1 MSRAVVTVA
10 TGRYAIG
17 ALRLSGKLTRL
28 GERHLLWTQEP
39 VGSPPHSKV
48 PYAFKARA
56 LELAGEEYSTLLWAD
71 ACIYPLQDL
80 TRIWAH
86 AEEYG
91 AWIADNGFRNIE
103 WTADAAYPDLGIT
116 RAENEG
122 IPHVVATAFALSLKH
137 PVGRAIFRQYVHLGL
152 HTRAFIGP
160 WKNGPY
166 DNPAIGHVAR
176 TAPCGPEGVR
186 GHRHDQTALS
196 VLAWRAGVTLTN
208 CPDFFAYGKVGEP
221 ADPATI
227 LLADGSY

>member
-1 MSRAVVTVA
+1 
-10 TGRYAIG
+10 
-17 ALRLSGKLTRL
+17 
-28 GERHLLWTQEP
+28 
-39 VGSPPHSKV
+39 V

-56 LELAGEEYSTLLWAD
+56 LELAGETFSTLLWAD
-71 ACIYPLQDL
+71 ACIYPLQEL
-80 TRIWAH
+80 TRIWAY
-86 AEEYG
+86 AEEHG
-91 AWIADNGFRNIE
+91 AWISDNGFRNIE
-103 WTADAAYPDLGIT
+103 WTADSAYPDLGIT

-122 IPHVVATAFALSLKH
+122 IPHVVATAFALSLRH

-160 WKNGPY
+160 WKNGPRAFIGPWKNGPY
-166 DNPAIGHVAR
+166 DGSTIGHVAR
-176 TAPCGPEGVR
+176 TAPCGPPKVL

-196 VLAWRAGVTLTN
+196 VLAWRAGVALTK